1 LAELYDEIN
10 KLVESRLKIVNARGE
25 SVDITDWVSQLTE
38 SLADMIVFGTPPE
51 LQQRMMLFALER
63 LEQFVSE
70 NQKMLAEEEQGPTGL
85 H

>member
-10 KLVESRLKIVNARGE
+10 KLVESRLKRLNSRGE
-25 SVDITDWVSQLTE
+25 PVDITEWVSQLTE

-51 LQQRMMLFALER
+51 LQRTMMLFALER
-63 LEQFVSE
+63 LEQFVLE
-70 NQKMLAEEEQGPTGL
+70 NQKALAEEEQGSEGL

>member
-10 KLVESRLKIVNARGE
+10 KLVETRLKRLNARGE
-25 SVDITDWVSQLTE
+25 PVDITHWVSQLTE

-51 LQQRMMLFALER
+51 LQKTMMLYALAR
-63 LEQFVSE
+63 LEQMVFE
-70 NQKMLAEEEQGPTGL
+70 NQKIVAQEEQGQNGV